1 MKRHLPAFFASLA
14 MVAMLGAVGIRVV
27 QARRVKAEQAP
38 LAWSE
43 HQAEPRIHLSSSEG
57 RVEWNDTAVP

>member
-1 MKRHLPAFFASLA
+1 